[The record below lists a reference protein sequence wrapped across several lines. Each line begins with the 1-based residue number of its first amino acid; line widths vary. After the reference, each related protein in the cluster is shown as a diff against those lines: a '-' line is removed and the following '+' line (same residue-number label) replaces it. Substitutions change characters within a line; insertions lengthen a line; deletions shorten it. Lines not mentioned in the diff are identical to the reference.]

1 MFNEAQL
8 AEKLIK
14 IESLYLGAT
23 TSGERDAAERAMKHV
38 EEKLRAMESQA
49 SKEWRLSTNSPYEKK
64 LLKAL
69 LRRYGHTPFR
79 FKGQKHSTVMVEAT
93 DVFIN
98 EILWPQ
104 YVEMSKVL
112 DEHLKEV
119 TNKIIQDSI
128 YSKGDSRDE
137 VRQEQNQISYH

>member
-1 MFNEAQL
+1 MLESHQL
-8 AEKLIK
+8 AEKLSK
-14 IESLYLGAT
+14 IEALYLGAT

-38 EEKLRAMESQA
+38 ESRLIDLKSNQ
-49 SKEWRLSTNSPYEKK
+49 SKEWRLSTSSPYEKK

-69 LRRYGHTPFR
+69 LRRYGHSPFR
-79 FKGQKHSTVMVEAT
+79 YKGQKYSTVMVEAT

-98 EILWPQ
+98 EVLWPQ

-119 TNKIIQDSI
+119 TNQIIENSI
-128 YSKGDSRDE
+128 YSKGDDPDDIRN
-137 VRQEQNQISYH
+137 EQQQISYH